1 MDTSLKRIIAFVID
15 IVIVSLVVSLL
26 NYLPIDPY
34 KDKYQE
40 KYKEYTELI
49 QKNTEEGSQEFKDEI
64 IEVNYEVYKYRTY
77 SSIISAGALIL
88 YFGVLQLVLD
98 GQTLGKKIMK
108 IKVVSN
114 KDKKLNFWS
123 YLIRIVVLN
132 NIWLSL
138 LNIGAVYVVSGV
150 KFYYVTYV
158 IGMISSLVYMLNL
171 IMIMFRNDNRG
182 LHDMIAGTKVIDMK
196 EENVVIDTV
205 SEVKEKKESI
215 KEKIKKENSFMTKC
229 CKTFF
234 LD

>member
-215 KEKIKKENSFMTKC
+215 KEKSERKNKKRK
-229 CKTFF
+229 
-234 LD
+234 

>member
-108 IKVVSN
+108 IRVVSN

-138 LNIGAVYVVSGV
+138 LNVGAVYVVSGV

-158 IGMISSLVYMLNL
+158 IGMISSLMYMLNL

-182 LHDMIAGTKVIDMK
+182 LHDMIAGTKVIDMN

-215 KEKIKKENSFMTKC
+215 KEKSERKNKKRK
-229 CKTFF
+229 
-234 LD
+234 

>member
-138 LNIGAVYVVSGV
+138 LNVGAVYVVSGV

-182 LHDMIAGTKVIDMK
+182 LHDMIAGTKVIDMNV
-196 EENVVIDTV
+196 ENVVIDTV
-205 SEVKEKKESI
+205 SEVKEKKGSI
-215 KEKIKKENSFMTKC
+215 KEKSERKNKKRK
-229 CKTFF
+229 
-234 LD
+234 

>member
-15 IVIVSLVVSLL
+15 IVIVSFVVSLL

-34 KDKYQE
+34 KEKYQE

-49 QKNTEEGSQEFKDEI
+49 QKNTEGGSQEFKDEI

-182 LHDMIAGTKVIDMK
+182 LHDMLAGTKVIDIK

-215 KEKIKKENSFMTKC
+215 KEKSERKNKKRK
-229 CKTFF
+229 
-234 LD
+234 